1 MDPGRGVDRR
11 REEGTGGEKERW
23 AAQPGARSRRETGRD
38 GERGASKGGAISQMC
53 KGGEDERLP
62 AGGGFTRDRRGPS
75 PRRVELGRRRGQG
88 DGAEHAAIRRSTDL
102 RGGGQVLQPS

>member
-1 MDPGRGVDRR
+1 MGGPARGKIAERDRKGRR
-11 REEGTGGEKERW
+11 
-23 AAQPGARSRRETGRD
+23 
-38 GERGASKGGAISQMC
+38 ERGASKGGAISQMC